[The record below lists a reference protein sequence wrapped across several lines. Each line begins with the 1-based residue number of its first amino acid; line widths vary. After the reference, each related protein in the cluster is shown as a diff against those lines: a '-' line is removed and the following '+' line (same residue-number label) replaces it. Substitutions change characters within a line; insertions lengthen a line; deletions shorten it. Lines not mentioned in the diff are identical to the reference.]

1 MEVKLLN
8 ATPLKIAIKAIRR
21 CYDSCGDDLG
31 KKDLKLLKSII
42 KNGHTSTIEH
52 IVFTFDIQGI
62 SRAALQEL
70 ARHRIAS
77 LSVEST
83 RYTLKKL
90 KNIDIREFRYE
101 DYLVETGN
109 PIVDRYS
116 RVGLDRTISCLNDN
130 IKNDLTKYTLPES
143 YKTSLIWTINAR
155 SLRNFLELRSSSKAL
170 WELRALSIEI
180 IDSLPEEY
188 LILFKDIIKGE
199 ESNGL

>member
-1 MEVKLLN
+1 MKVKLLN
-8 ATPLKIAIKAIRR
+8 ATPLKIAIEAIRR

-90 KNIDIREFRYE
+90 KNIDTREFKYE

-109 PIVDRYS
+109 TIVDIYS
-116 RVGLDRTISCLNDN
+116 RVGLDRTISCLEDN

-170 WELRALSIEI
+170 WELRKLSIEI

-188 LILFKDIIKGE
+188 LILFEDIIKE
-199 ESNGL
+199 DK

>member
-1 MEVKLLN
+1 MKVKLLN
-8 ATPLKIAIKAIRR
+8 ATPLKIAIEAIRR

-52 IVFTFDIQGI
+52 IHFTFDIKGI

-101 DYLVETGN
+101 DYLVETNN
-109 PIVDRYS
+109 PIVDKYS
-116 RVGLDRTISCLNDN
+116 RASLDRTISCLKDN
-130 IKNDLTKYTLPES
+130 VKNDLAKYALPES
-143 YKTSLIWTINAR
+143 YKTSLIWSINAR

-170 WELRALSIEI
+170 WELRELSNEI

-188 LILFKDIIKGE
+188 LILFKDIIKE
-199 ESNGL
+199 ESNGI

>member
-1 MEVKLLN
+1 MKVKLLN
-8 ATPLKIAIKAIRR
+8 ATPLKIAIEAIRR

-52 IVFTFDIQGI
+52 IHFTFDIKGI

-101 DYLVETGN
+101 DYLVETNN
-109 PIVDRYS
+109 PIVDKYS
-116 RVGLDRTISCLNDN
+116 RASLDHTISCLKDN
-130 IKNDLTKYTLPES
+130 VKNDLAKYALPES
-143 YKTSLIWTINAR
+143 YKTSLIWSINAR

-170 WELRALSIEI
+170 WELRELSNEI

-188 LILFKDIIKGE
+188 LILFKDIIKE
-199 ESNGL
+199 ESNGI

>member
-1 MEVKLLN
+1 MKVKLLN
-8 ATPLKIAIKAIRR
+8 ATPLKIAIEAIRR

-90 KNIDIREFRYE
+90 KNIDSREFKYE

-109 PIVDRYS
+109 TIVDIYS

-188 LILFKDIIKGE
+188 LILFEDIIKE
-199 ESNGL
+199 DK

>member
-1 MEVKLLN
+1 MKVKLLN

-52 IVFTFDIQGI
+52 IYFTFDIEGI

-90 KNIDIREFRYE
+90 KNIDIREFKYE

-109 PIVDRYS
+109 PMVDSCGRA
-116 RVGLDRTISCLNDN
+116 GLDRTISCLKDN
-130 IKNDLTKYTLPES
+130 IKNDLAKYSLPES

-155 SLRNFLELRSSSKAL
+155 SLRTFLELRSSSKAL
-170 WELRALSIEI
+170 WELRTLSTEI

-188 LILFKDIIKGE
+188 LILFKDIIEGE
-199 ESNGL
+199 E

>member
-1 MEVKLLN
+1 MKVKLLN

-90 KNIDIREFRYE
+90 KNIDTREFRYE

-109 PIVDRYS
+109 PMVDVYS
-116 RVGLDRTISCLNDN
+116 RVGLDRTISCLKDN

-143 YKTSLIWTINAR
+143 YKTSLVWTINAR

-188 LILFKDIIKGE
+188 LILFEDIIKE
-199 ESNGL
+199 DK

>member
-1 MEVKLLN
+1 MKVKLLN
-8 ATPLKIAIKAIRR
+8 ATPLKIAIEAIRR

-90 KNIDIREFRYE
+90 RNIDIREFKYE
-101 DYLVETGN
+101 DYLVYTNN
-109 PIVDRYS
+109 PEVDRYS
-116 RVGLDRTISCLNDN
+116 RASLDHTISCLKDN

-170 WELRALSIEI
+170 WELRALSTEI

-188 LILFKDIIKGE
+188 LILFRDIIKE
-199 ESNGL
+199 ESDGI

>member
-1 MEVKLLN
+1 MKVKLLN
-8 ATPLKIAIKAIRR
+8 ATPLKIAIEAIRR

-109 PIVDRYS
+109 PMVDRYS
-116 RVGLDRTISCLNDN
+116 SFALDRTISCLKDN

-188 LILFKDIIKGE
+188 LILFEDIIKE
-199 ESNGL
+199 DK

>member
-1 MEVKLLN
+1 MKVKLLN
-8 ATPLKIAIKAIRR
+8 ATPLKIAIEAIRR

-109 PIVDRYS
+109 PMVDRYS
-116 RVGLDRTISCLNDN
+116 RAGLDRTISCLKDN

-188 LILFKDIIKGE
+188 LILFKDIIGE
-199 ESNGL
+199 ESNGI

>member
-1 MEVKLLN
+1 MKVKLLN
-8 ATPLKIAIKAIRR
+8 VTPLKIAIKAIRR
-21 CYDSCGDDLG
+21 CYDSCSDDLG

-52 IVFTFDIQGI
+52 IYFTFDIKGI

-90 KNIDIREFRYE
+90 KNIDIREFKYE
-101 DYLVETGN
+101 DYLVYTNN
-109 PIVDRYS
+109 PEVDRYS
-116 RVGLDRTISCLNDN
+116 RASLDHTISCLKDN
-130 IKNDLTKYTLPES
+130 VKNDLAKYSLPES

-170 WELRALSIEI
+170 WELRKLSIEI

-188 LILFKDIIKGE
+188 LVLFRDIIKE
-199 ESNGL
+199 ESNGI

>member
-1 MEVKLLN
+1 MKVKLLN

-90 KNIDIREFRYE
+90 KNIDTREIKYE

-109 PIVDRYS
+109 PLVDRYS
-116 RVGLDRTISCLNDN
+116 SFALDRTISCLKDN

-170 WELRALSIEI
+170 WELRTLSTQI

-188 LILFKDIIKGE
+188 LILFEDIIKE
-199 ESNGL
+199 DK

>member
-52 IVFTFDIQGI
+52 IYFTFDIQGI

-109 PIVDRYS
+109 PIVDIYS
-116 RVGLDRTISCLNDN
+116 RVGLDRTISCLEDN

-170 WELRALSIEI
+170 WELRALSTQI

-188 LILFKDIIKGE
+188 LILFKDVIKE
-199 ESNGL
+199 ESDGL